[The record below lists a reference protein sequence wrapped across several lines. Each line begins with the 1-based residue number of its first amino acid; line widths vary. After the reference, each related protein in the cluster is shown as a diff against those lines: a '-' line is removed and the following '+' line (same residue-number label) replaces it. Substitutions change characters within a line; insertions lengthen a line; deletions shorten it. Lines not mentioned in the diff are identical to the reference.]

1 MSPSEDI
8 HLSPDEDIHWKG
20 ATMTIPTRSLGPD
33 KLEVGAIGYGAM
45 SFGNP
50 YGQQGQYDPDQAA
63 REILDQAEK
72 LGVTMIDTADGYG
85 DSEEILGRALAGRR
99 DRFVVATK
107 FGIVSA
113 PFGGGEAKIDGSP
126 AYARQQLERSL
137 RRLGTDH
144 IDLYYQ
150 HRADPTV
157 PIEDTVAAMA
167 EFVAE
172 GKVRYLGLSEAS
184 PDTIRRAHAVH
195 PITAIQTEWS
205 LWERGLEQ
213 EVLPLTRELGIGIV
227 PYSPLGRGALTG
239 SISSRDDL
247 AGADHRAGM
256 PWYSAAN
263 IDHNLA
269 TVEIVRGIA
278 TELDATPGQIAL
290 AWLLAKAP
298 DVVPIPGT
306 RRATYVEQNSLAATI
321 TLTPQQLDALDDIT
335 VAGDREH
342 DTAVEAQNW
351 FNGTTPVR

>member
-1 MSPSEDI
+1 
-8 HLSPDEDIHWKG
+8 
-20 ATMTIPTRSLGPD
+20 MTIPTRVLGPE
-33 KLEVGAIGYGAM
+33 KLEVGAIGFGAM

-50 YGQQGQYDPDQAA
+50 YGQHGQYDPDQAA
-63 REILDQAEK
+63 GEILDRAEA
-72 LGVTMIDTADGYG
+72 LGVTLIDTADGYG
-85 DSEEILGRALAGRR
+85 ESEEILGRALAGRR

-113 PFGGGEAKIDGSP
+113 PFGGGEAKIDGRP
-126 AYARQQLERSL
+126 AYARERLERSL

-144 IDLYYQ
+144 VDLYYQ

-157 PIEDTVAAMA
+157 PIEDTVGAMA

-195 PITAIQTEWS
+195 RITAIQTEWS
-205 LWERGLEQ
+205 LWERGIER
-213 EVLPLTRELGIGIV
+213 EVLPLTRELGIAVV

-239 SISSRDDL
+239 SIESRADL

-256 PWYSAAN
+256 PWYSEEN
-263 IDHNLA
+263 IAHNLF
-269 TVEIVRGIA
+269 TVDIVRGIA
-278 TELDATPGQIAL
+278 KDLDAAPGQVAL

-306 RRATYVEQNSLAATI
+306 RRAEYVEQNSLAANL
-321 TLTPQQLDALDDIT
+321 TLAPEHLEALEKIT

-342 DTAVEAQNW
+342 GTAVDAQNW
-351 FNGTTPVR
+351 FNGTTPTR